1 MKRNASVCAQQ
12 TWLGGL
18 SGAVLRLLAVQVPGL
33 SLVSGKDCAEQLL
46 AGLTAKPN
54 TKPRSKVA
62 ETRSATSTDQTV
74 VQSAS
79 GLLWQSLRSPLEC
92 SSPRRKP
99 RPQPGGSS
107 GQLRHSTLGSLPPV
121 GLEIALLRVRARTLS
136 GQHSSWCYTCS
147 SQGPTVRRQH
157 AAGQPPQSQ
166 RHRSVEVT

>member
-18 SGAVLRLLAVQVPGL
+18 SGAALRLLAVQVPGL

-74 VQSAS
+74 VQSTS
-79 GLLWQSLRSPLEC
+79 GLL
-92 SSPRRKP
+92 
-99 RPQPGGSS
+99 
-107 GQLRHSTLGSLPPV
+107 
-121 GLEIALLRVRARTLS
+121 
-136 GQHSSWCYTCS
+136 
-147 SQGPTVRRQH
+147 
-157 AAGQPPQSQ
+157 
-166 RHRSVEVT
+166 

>member
-1 MKRNASVCAQQ
+1 LKRNASVCAQQ

-18 SGAVLRLLAVQVPGL
+18 SGAALRLLAVQVPGL

-79 GLLWQSLRSPLEC
+79 GLLRQSLRSPLEC

-107 GQLRHSTLGSLPPV
+107 GQLRHSTLGSLPQWDWK
-121 GLEIALLRVRARTLS
+121 L
-136 GQHSSWCYTCS
+136 HSSEFEAEPFQASTAL
-147 SQGPTVRRQH
+147 GVTH
-157 AAGQPPQSQ
+157 AA
-166 RHRSVEVT
+166 HRALQLEGSMLQGSLHNPRGTDL